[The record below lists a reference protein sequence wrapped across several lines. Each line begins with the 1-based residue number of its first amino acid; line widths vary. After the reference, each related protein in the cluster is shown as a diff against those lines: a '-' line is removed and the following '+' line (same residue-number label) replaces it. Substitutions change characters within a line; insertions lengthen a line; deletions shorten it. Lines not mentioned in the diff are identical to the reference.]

1 MKAVKKTAL
10 LVALSALLLSAM
22 IAPVLAGPS
31 DVVIN
36 VGDWFKYKWEVT
48 RWISTDPFLPE
59 GYFGALLLA
68 DNETNYILYSVTDIT
83 PSGDATN
90 VTFLVTYNWKN
101 GSETTDT
108 MVESVSN
115 TNTGQQGHRLIMIG
129 ADMSADEVVS
139 ESHDFLGMGFFVY
152 PQRYINRTFDFA
164 NPTATRATN
173 ECNYTLDA
181 LNDSYNFTM
190 WWDKATGMCIYYEC
204 HADCAA
210 LGGRGTAAYEFS
222 LVGKL
227 VDSSIDDIAY
237 IPEAFT
243 TAVML
248 VMLSAST
255 VLIVLY
261 RKRKLY

>member
-1 MKAVKKTAL
+1 MKKTAL
-10 LVALSALLLSAM
+10 LVVLSVLLLSAM
-22 IAPVLAGPS
+22 IAPVLAGHS

-36 VGDWFKYKWEVT
+36 VGDWFKYEWEVT
-48 RWISTDPFLPE
+48 KWISTDPFLPE
-59 GYFGALLLA
+59 GYFGSLVLA
-68 DNETNYILYSVTDIT
+68 DNETNYILCSVTDIT

-101 GSETTDT
+101 GSETTET

-115 TNTGQQGHRLIMIG
+115 TNTGQQGHRLILIG
-129 ADMSADEVVS
+129 ADMSAGEVVS
-139 ESHDFLGMGFFVY
+139 DTHDFAGLGFFDY
-152 PQRYINRTFDFA
+152 PQRYINRTFDFT

-173 ECNYTLDA
+173 ECNYTLQIVD
-181 LNDSYNFTM
+181 DVYNFTM
-190 WWDKATGMCIYYEC
+190 WWDKATGMCIYYES
-204 HADCAA
+204 H
-210 LGGRGTAAYEFS
+210 GNIQEFTTAAYEFS

-227 VDSSIDDIAY
+227 VDSNINDIAY

-255 VLIVLY
+255 VLILLSRRSKLY
-261 RKRKLY
+261 R

>member
-1 MKAVKKTAL
+1 MKKTAL
-10 LVALSALLLSAM
+10 LVALSALVLSAM
-22 IAPVLAGPS
+22 IAPVLAGDS
-31 DVVIN
+31 DVVID
-36 VGDWFKYKWEVT
+36 VGDWFRYEWEVT

-59 GYFGALLLA
+59 GYWGSLLLA
-68 DNETNYILYSVTDIT
+68 DNETTSILYSVTDIT

-101 GSETTDT
+101 GSETTET

-115 TNTGQQGHRLIMIG
+115 TNTGQQGHRLILIG
-129 ADMSADEVVS
+129 ADMSAGEVIS
-139 ESHDFLGMGFFVY
+139 ESHDFLDMGFFDY

-173 ECNYTLDA
+173 ECNYTLHIMD
-181 LNDSYNFTM
+181 DVYNFTM

-204 HADCAA
+204 HGNCAEFM
-210 LGGRGTAAYEFS
+210 TMAAYEFS

-243 TAVML
+243 AAVML

-255 VLIVLY
+255 VLIVLS
-261 RKRKLY
+261 RRGKLYR